1 MHLGGDVMNK
11 ITKHNFSSEKI
22 KLSFKTIISGAVF
35 IILLALE
42 IWLHTDNKTNFFII
56 FGVILFIILAV
67 SIFEIVLK
75 YKTKHLSSPYY
86 IVEDI
91 FIHVREKEE
100 IHIKTRNRIFYT
112 IKFSKHGEYVYY
124 TSVRWKNHEKDDADY
139 SSIFFSTPGDEF
151 YLVISKR
158 DGKICRCYNKKY
170 FSLYEDDFEYIDRK
184 YYPKK

>member
-1 MHLGGDVMNK
+1 MNK
-11 ITKHNFSSEKI
+11 ITKHNFLSEKT
-22 KLSFKTIISGAVF
+22 KLNFKTIISGVVF

-67 SIFEIVLK
+67 SIFDIVLK
-75 YKTKHLSSPYY
+75 YKTKHLPSPYY

-112 IKFSKHGEYVYY
+112 IKFSKHGAYVYY

-170 FSLYEDDFEYIDRK
+170 FSLCEDDFEYIDGK
-184 YYPKK
+184 YYVKK